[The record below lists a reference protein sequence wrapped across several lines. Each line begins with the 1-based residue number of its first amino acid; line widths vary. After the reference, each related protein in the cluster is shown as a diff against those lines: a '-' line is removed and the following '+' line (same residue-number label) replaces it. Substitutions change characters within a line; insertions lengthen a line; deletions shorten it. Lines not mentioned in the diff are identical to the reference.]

1 MKFDKQIMIT
11 FILCTKIH
19 TKIIL
24 VVTSKERLP
33 QLYYKEI

>member
-1 MKFDKQIMIT
+1 MKFDKQLMT
-11 FILCTKIH
+11 KFILCTKIR

-24 VVTSKERLP
+24 VVTSNERLP